1 MLTLV
6 QRVLQDVVLRL
17 QTEVGKLY
25 AVSVVGLQSIETL
38 KATGTESDF
47 FAKWTGHHA
56 HALNSEQR
64 LAVYQQASN
73 LVPPLVSSLTAAA
86 VLGRRR
92 PAGGRRARS
101 ASASWSPSR
110 AC

>member
-1 MLTLV
+1 M
-6 QRVLQDVVLRL
+6 
-17 QTEVGKLY
+17 GKLF

-47 FAKWTGHHA
+47 FANWTGHHA
-56 HALNSEQR
+56 RAMNSEQK
-64 LAVYQQASN
+64 LAVYQQATN

-86 VLGRRR
+86 VLGVGALQVVDGHAERRR
-92 PAGGRRARS
+92 R
-101 ASASWSPSR
+101 WSPSR